1 MGSTKSPLVKFHRWR
16 LNNLKPHTFIA
27 LLSIVI
33 GIAAGLAAVII
44 KNSVH
49 FIQEM
54 LEEFL
59 PDSIHQYF
67 NFLLPVA
74 GISLVVIFTK
84 YLLKRPITHGIP
96 NVLFSISKRNGKIKR
111 HNMFSSIIS
120 SALTVGF
127 GGSVGLE
134 GPTVATGAAIGSN
147 LSRMLKL
154 EYKQIV
160 LMLGCAAA
168 AAMAAIFKAPITAI
182 VFAVEVIMI
191 DLTSFSLIPLLLASS
206 SAVVT
211 SYLFLGMNVLY
222 PFDVEVAFSHRDL
235 VWYILLGIVA
245 GLVSAY
251 FAKVYMF
258 VGKLFDKVKGVG
270 NKLIIGGVLLGI
282 MIFVFPPLFGEG
294 YNDINSCLQGKFSYL
309 YEDSVFSIFKG
320 NIWSVFF
327 LFGALILFK
336 VIATSITF
344 GAGGVGGI
352 FAPTLF
358 MGVHTGMLFAI
369 ILNTTGIHVVNENNF
384 ALVGMAGLIAGV
396 LHAPLTG
403 MFLIAELTGGYKLFV
418 PLMIVATFSYLTVKI
433 FIKNSVYTYQLA
445 RRKALIT
452 HDKDKAVLSL
462 MSVDKLLEKDFMAI
476 CPDATLRDLV
486 KIIEVSHRNLF
497 PVIDED
503 NMLVGMLKMD
513 DVRHLIFRPEKYD
526 SVRVK
531 DIMYMPEFFISTDDS
546 VQEVADKFHACGR
559 YNLAVLDNGK
569 YVGFISRAKV
579 FSAYQKMLKHLSHD

>member
-1 MGSTKSPLVKFHRWR
+1 MVKLSSLLERFHRWR
-16 LNNLKPHTFIA
+16 MSHLSPNTFIA

-44 KNSVH
+44 KHSVH

-54 LEEFL
+54 LDEFV
-59 PDSIHQYF
+59 PGPVHQYF
-67 NFLLPVA
+67 NFLFPIV

-84 YLLKRPITHGIP
+84 YLLKRPVTHGIP

-111 HNMFSSIIS
+111 HNMYSSVLT

-134 GPTVATGAAIGSN
+134 GPTVATGSAIGSN
-147 LSRMLKL
+147 LSKFFRL

-168 AAMAAIFKAPITAI
+168 ASMAAIFKAPIAAI
-182 VFAVEVIMI
+182 VFAIEVIMI
-191 DLTSFSLIPLLLASS
+191 DLTSFSLIPLLLASV

-211 SYLFLGMNVLY
+211 SYLFLGMSVLY
-222 PFDVEVAFSHRDL
+222 PFDVETAFSPSDV
-235 VWYILLGIVA
+235 VWYILLGILA
-245 GLVSAY
+245 GLVSLY
-251 FAKVYMF
+251 FTKVYKF
-258 VGKLFDKVKGVG
+258 VAKLFDKVKSTG
-270 NKLIIGGVLLGI
+270 NRLIIGGVLLGI
-282 MIFVFPPLFGEG
+282 MVFVFPPLFGEG
-294 YNDINSCLQGKFSYL
+294 YNEINSCLQGDFSYL
-309 YEDSVFSIFKG
+309 YEDSVFSQFKG
-320 NIWSVFF
+320 NLISV
-327 LFGALILFK
+327 LILITALILFK
-336 VIATSITF
+336 VFATGITF

-358 MGVHTGMLFAI
+358 MGVHTGMLFAVV
-369 ILNTTGIHVVNENNF
+369 LNTTGIHVVNENNF

-418 PLMIVATFSYLTVKI
+418 PLMIVATFSYLTVRI

-445 RRKALIT
+445 QRKALIT
-452 HDKDKAVLSL
+452 HDKDKAVLSM
-462 MSVDKLLEKDFMAI
+462 MSVGKMLETDFKTI
-476 CPDATLRDLV
+476 HPEATLRDLV
-486 KIIEVSHRNLF
+486 KVIEVSHRNLF
-497 PVIDED
+497 PVVDAD

-526 SVRVK
+526 TVRVN
-531 DIMYMPEFFISTDDS
+531 DLMYMPEFFISMDDS
-546 VQEVADKFHACGR
+546 MQEVADKFHACGR

-569 YVGFISRAKV
+569 YIGFISRARV